1 MAEAI
6 AIVGW
11 HDGAAGQI
19 DAWLEETGPYRVTCF
34 INPQDEPLAID
45 PSKIQR
51 DARVFSYPTADRFR
65 DKPLLNAQRWA
76 PRLRAM
82 NLTRV
87 LVTLDV
93 AAERLAALQQ
103 AREHGL
109 ELVSVIHPTATIM
122 PEARL
127 DQNIMVFPRAY
138 VGYRTELESGVLIN
152 TGAQLD
158 HHNVVREGATVDPG
172 VVTGGNVTIGR
183 GARVHLGA
191 RIINRIRVGD
201 GARVGAGAVV
211 IRDVPAG
218 ALVVGVPANRRLE
231 G

>member
-1 MAEAI
+1 MGEEI

-19 DAWLEETGPYRVTCF
+19 DAWLGETGPYRVTWF
-34 INPQDEPLAID
+34 VNPQDEALAID
-45 PSKIQR
+45 PSKIHR
-51 DARVFSYPTADRFR
+51 DVSVFSYPTADRFR
-65 DKPLLNAQRWA
+65 EKPLLNARLWA
-76 PRLRAM
+76 PRLRAL

-87 LVTLDV
+87 LVTLDNNS
-93 AAERLAALQQ
+93 ERLEALAH

-109 ELVSVIHPTATIM
+109 ELVSVLHPTATVM

-127 DQNIMVFPRAY
+127 AENTILFPRAFI
-138 VGYRTELESGVLIN
+138 GYRTELEAGVLVN

-172 VVTGGNVTIGR
+172 VITAGNVTIGR

-191 RIINRIRVGD
+191 RIINRVRVGD

-218 ALVVGVPANRRLE
+218 ATVVGVPANRQL
-231 G
+231 